1 MMGFESGQIE
11 KAIQDISKN
20 ENDQEYRELINLVG
34 RMLENELKKRFTI
47 RELRN
52 KLEKIN
58 TKHSPD

>member
-34 RMLENELKKRFTI
+34 RMLENELKKKVY
-47 RELRN
+47 N
-52 KLEKIN
+52 KRTEK
-58 TKHSPD
+58 